1 VIHANGVPWPYLNVE
16 PRKYRFRLLDASV
29 SRTYKLDIRR
39 SNGDR
44 IPMVVVAAD
53 SGYIPR
59 PVSTDTLI
67 LANAERYEII
77 VDFTNF
83 AGQTL
88 TMRNARDFARNEDFT
103 NTNYVMEFRVGR
115 TVTSGAGNGPVP
127 STLRPAT
134 FPSKT
139 TVDHEFSFERTQGE
153 WRV

>member
-29 SRTYKLDIRR
+29 SRTYKLEIRR
-39 SNGDR
+39 SNGNR

-59 PVSTDTLI
+59 PVSTNTLI
-67 LANAERYEII
+67 LAIAERYEIV

-88 TMRNARDFARNEDFT
+88 TMRNSRDFARNTDFT
-103 NTNYVMEFRVGR
+103 NTDYVMEFRVGR
-115 TVTSGAGNGPVP
+115 TVTSTAGNGAVP
-127 STLRPAT
+127 SILRPAT

-139 TVDHEFSFERTQGE
+139 TVDHEFSFERTEGE